1 MRLRILVTGSAGLIG
16 RPLCAALRGR
26 GVEVARLDLHEDGA
40 GRGDLCD
47 PKALSAALVG
57 VGGIV
62 HLAAVSRVI
71 EAEQDPARCAATN
84 VDGLQRLID
93 QSLSSPRR
101 PWLLFTSSREVY
113 GHPDRLPVHE
123 EAPLRPVN
131 VYGRSKAE
139 GEALVRVAQSRGL
152 RAAILRL
159 SNVYGSTA
167 DHPDRVV
174 PAFARAAAQGA
185 ELRVD
190 GPDHVF
196 DFTHTDD
203 VVRGILALVD
213 RLDTG
218 EPPPPP
224 IQLVSGRAVR
234 LGELARLAIALS
246 PRGATLRAAPPRDFD
261 VSCFVGD
268 PDRAQRLL
276 GWSAQVDLR
285 AGLSHLIRAFGAGD
299 PP

>member
-101 PWLLFTSSREVY
+101 PWLLFTSSREVD

-123 EAPLRPVN
+123 QAPSDL
-131 VYGRSKAE
+131 
-139 GEALVRVAQSRGL
+139 
-152 RAAILRL
+152 
-159 SNVYGSTA
+159 
-167 DHPDRVV
+167 
-174 PAFARAAAQGA
+174 
-185 ELRVD
+185 
-190 GPDHVF
+190 
-196 DFTHTDD
+196 THTDD
-203 VVRGILALVD
+203 VVRGILALID

-234 LGELARLAIALS
+234 LDELARLAIALS
-246 PRGATLRAAPPRDFD
+246 PRAATLRAAPPRDFD